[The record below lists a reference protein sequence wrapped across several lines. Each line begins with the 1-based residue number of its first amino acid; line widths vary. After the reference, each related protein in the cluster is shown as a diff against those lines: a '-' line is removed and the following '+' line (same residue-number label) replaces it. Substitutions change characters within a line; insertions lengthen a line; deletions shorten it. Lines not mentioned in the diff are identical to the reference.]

1 MLQCSRWGSAVED
14 RISDIL
20 GDVERGRLASDQA
33 VRLLLSRPVVAR
45 TRGIRWLRIEFGS
58 RRPVRL
64 RVPFVPAAM
73 LLAGVEVA
81 IYPAIIAAGWLM
93 ALWSDDVQVKRIL
106 SGLPLLPLS
115 RILLAVLRFG
125 APFGVAVQDGG
136 DRFRISVD

>member
-1 MLQCSRWGSAVED
+1 MED
-14 RISDIL
+14 RIGDIL
-20 GDVERGRLASDQA
+20 DDVERGRLASDQA
-33 VRLLLSRPVVAR
+33 VRLLLSRPAVAR

-64 RVPFVPAAM
+64 RVPLVPAAM

-81 IYPAIIAAGWLM
+81 VCPAIMVAGWLI

-115 RILLAVLRFG
+115 RVLLAVLRSG
-125 APFGVAVQDGG
+125 SPFGVAVQDGG

>member
-1 MLQCSRWGSAVED
+1 
-14 RISDIL
+14 
-20 GDVERGRLASDQA
+20 
-33 VRLLLSRPVVAR
+33 
-45 TRGIRWLRIEFGS
+45 
-58 RRPVRL
+58 
-64 RVPFVPAAM
+64 M

-81 IYPAIIAAGWLM
+81 IYPAIVVAGWIAAQRT
-93 ALWSDDVQVKRIL
+93 DDAQIKRIL

>member
-1 MLQCSRWGSAVED
+1 
-14 RISDIL
+14 
-20 GDVERGRLASDQA
+20 
-33 VRLLLSRPVVAR
+33 
-45 TRGIRWLRIEFGS
+45 
-58 RRPVRL
+58 
-64 RVPFVPAAM
+64 M

-81 IYPAIIAAGWLM
+81 IYPAIMAAGWLM